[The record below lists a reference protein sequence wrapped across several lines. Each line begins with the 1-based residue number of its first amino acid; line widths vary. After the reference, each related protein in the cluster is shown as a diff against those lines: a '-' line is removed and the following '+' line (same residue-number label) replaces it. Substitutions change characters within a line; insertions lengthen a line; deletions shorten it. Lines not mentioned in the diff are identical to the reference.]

1 MTIEQLLSPAVMEW
15 SKENSHLSKEQSIEE
30 FDKWFADNIDL
41 INESVKDNIDEIN
54 ESLERGMMGAKL
66 SKLLIESADNEKFN
80 IDLDSMDWDDISS
93 SEYSEEPISGK
104 IESEIDDEE
113 ESGPEITDENH
124 VNSDAE
130 TKENKDSNTIMTQVK
145 LFEKVRKSNIEEC
158 VNQFLQENSN
168 SIKVIDIKYTTYV
181 PSERSICV
189 WTAMVIY
196 ETL

>member
-15 SKENSHLSKEQSIEE
+15 SKANRHLSKEQSIEE

-54 ESLERGMMGAKL
+54 ESLERGKSKL
-66 SKLLIESADNEKFN
+66 SNLLIENA
-80 IDLDSMDWDDISS
+80 
-93 SEYSEEPISGK
+93 
-104 IESEIDDEE
+104 
-113 ESGPEITDENH
+113 DENH

-158 VNQFLQENSN
+158 VNQFLQENAN